1 MNRPQA
7 TQAAAAPFGGSRNQ
21 SLIIKDEQTTR

>member
-7 TQAAAAPFGGSRNQ
+7 TQAMAE
-21 SLIIKDEQTTR
+21 DEYGQGDGRVSDARLSQR